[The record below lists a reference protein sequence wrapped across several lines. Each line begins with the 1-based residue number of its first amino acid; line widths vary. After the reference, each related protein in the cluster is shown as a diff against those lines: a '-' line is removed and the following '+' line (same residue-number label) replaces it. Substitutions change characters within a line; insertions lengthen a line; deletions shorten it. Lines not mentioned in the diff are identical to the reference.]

1 MSSLVEVAVPEMAL
15 GVLTYR
21 TDSEL
26 CPGARVIVEVKK
38 HLHTGFVIGST
49 QKELPPDVEVKPI
62 AGIIDDVLMTDPDLW
77 DLAVWAGKVCMCG
90 VNYALRMILPKNF
103 YTGEK
108 VEPPPEFSDFKYLGH
123 KQTFSEVHSFNPFDS
138 ERVNFYLSELEKTE
152 RTLMLF
158 PTREAAK
165 NFYTNILPENLR
177 YESVLWPYAKN
188 WEIWQLV
195 NAKRFRIVIGAPGAV
210 FAPIM
215 PEKVIVEDE
224 ANANYI
230 LPYGLK
236 ISARSLAGRRAYFLG
251 SKLILGGRIPSLKTY
266 MRTHISQDIK
276 PERKDIVIADMY
288 SSRKEELHGIDG
300 SIPLTFSLVRRTYTE
315 LVKGHN
321 VMWILNRQGESQEV
335 YCEKCGHV
343 LRCEKC
349 GNVMR
354 AFNDGEMLKCMV
366 CGKLRELPQ
375 KCEQCGSEFFRGKR
389 PGIEALAK
397 IIALYYKRIKLYVKG
412 SRKSSMRGLILTTNR
427 GLEILGEVK
436 PALVAWLDI
445 DSELFGNEYDS
456 RYRVF
461 SRLYDSYFAGRDRDE
476 QRKILIQCRR
486 SGRKLA
492 EFLKQGF
499 EKFGNDELRERRD
512 FMIPPCAYT
521 VELDSKGKIS
531 REQIINILED
541 NGLFVMDPGDEN
553 MPLSVS
559 VESLDDILGVIEPY
573 INELTITV
581 KSE

>member
-1 MSSLVEVAVPEMAL
+1 MSSLVDVAVPEMAVD
-15 GVLTYR
+15 VLTYR

-26 CPGARVIVEVKK
+26 HTGARVIVEVQK
-38 HLHTGFVIGST
+38 HRHTGFVIGSA
-49 QKELPPDVEVKPI
+49 QKELPPEIEIKPV
-62 AGIIDDVLMTDPDLW
+62 AGIIDDSLMTDPDIW

-90 VNYALRMILPKNF
+90 VNTALRAVLPKNF

-108 VEPPPEFSDFKYLGH
+108 VEAPPEFQRH
-123 KQTFSEVHSFNPFDS
+123 KQKFTEVHSFNPFDT
-138 ERVNFYLSELEKTE
+138 ERVNFYLSELETPE

-165 NFYTNILPENLR
+165 DFYTALPESLKP
-177 YESVLWPYAKN
+177 EAVLWPYAKN
-188 WEIWQLV
+188 WAAWQMV
-195 NAKRFRIVIGAPGAV
+195 NAKKFRIVIGAPGAV
-210 FAPIM
+210 FSPLM
-215 PEKVIVEDE
+215 PDKIIVEDE

-230 LPYGLK
+230 LPYGLR
-236 ISARSLAGRRAYFLG
+236 ISARSLAGRRASYLG
-251 SKLILGGRIPSLKTY
+251 SKLILGGRMPSLKTY
-266 MRTHISQDIK
+266 MRTHPVQVIR

-300 SIPLTFSLVRRTYTE
+300 TIPLTFSLVRRTYTE

-343 LRCEKC
+343 LRCDRC
-349 GNVMR
+349 GNIMR
-354 AFNDGEMLKCMV
+354 SFNDGDMLKCRV
-366 CGKLRELPQ
+366 CGALRKLPA
-375 KCEQCGSEFFRGKR
+375 KCEKCGSEFFKGKR

-397 IIALYYKRIKLYVKG
+397 IISPYYPKIKLYVKG
-412 SRKSSMRGLILTTNR
+412 SRKSSMRGLILSTNR

-445 DSELFGNEYDS
+445 DAELFGSEYDS

-461 SRLYDSYFAGRDRDE
+461 SRLYDSYFAGRDRGE

-492 EFLKQGF
+492 EFLIQGY
-499 EKFGNDELRERRD
+499 EKFGNDELKERRD

-521 VELDSKGKIS
+521 VELDSRGKIP
-531 REQIINILED
+531 REEIISILED

-553 MPLSVS
+553 LPLSVS
-559 VESLDDILGVIEPY
+559 VESLDEILGVIEPY